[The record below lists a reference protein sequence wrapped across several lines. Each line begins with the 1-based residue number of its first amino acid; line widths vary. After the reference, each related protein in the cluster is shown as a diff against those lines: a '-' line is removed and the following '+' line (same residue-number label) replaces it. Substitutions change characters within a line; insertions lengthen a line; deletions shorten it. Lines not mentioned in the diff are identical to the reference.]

1 MAASDEGCVISA
13 AVVVSFGSA
22 KLQAMADLLTE
33 LDVDNLAGHCAR
45 QKARG
50 AAYVMVP
57 AT

>member
-1 MAASDEGCVISA
+1 MISA